1 MIIKVKKMNDPKSI
15 TLTSIVNLFTSTV
28 NGFYHKNIHQN
39 EALKN
44 KKNACGHRNQKRNF
58 T

>member
-1 MIIKVKKMNDPKSI
+1 MIIKVKKMNNPKSI
-15 TLTSIVNLFTSTV
+15 TLTSIVNLFTSTA

-44 KKNACGHRNQKRNF
+44 KKIACGHRN
-58 T
+58 